1 MGANKILLVVV
12 LLLAGCAS
20 TSESQQPPK
29 PIEVKVPVPVPCQI
43 EEPKMPEFSFETLTS
58 ESTIYQKVQ
67 ILLADR
73 LLHLGYEEQLRT
85 ALRGCK
91 Q

>member
-1 MGANKILLVVV
+1 MGVSKY
-12 LLLAGCAS
+12 LLLAVLILGGCA
-20 TSESQQPPK
+20 TTESSKPPEPK
-29 PIEVKVPVPVPCQI
+29 IVQVPIRVPCEI
-43 EEPKMPEFSFETLTS
+43 EEPKTPDYNFPRSST
-58 ESTIYQKVQ
+58 ESTLYEKVQ
-67 ILLADR
+67 ALLADR